1 MDELAAEAAVVMR
14 TVDANAGVEVGQHG
28 SCVASIAVAAALPG
42 CESSA
47 EDKESNSGDAA
58 PQYPEDAVLDL
69 SNAPLLR
76 RKSPSAQHFSFADS
90 TWCAVWTAPMARF
103 TPNGPGWSPIVD
115 QDWSSTHRRRAQLR
129 ARLRTVD
136 YRP

>member
-1 MDELAAEAAVVMR
+1 MDELAAEATVVMR
-14 TVDANAGVEVGQHG
+14 TVDANAGVEVGQRG

-90 TWCAVWTAPMARF
+90 TWCAAVDGSDGQIHSEWPWMVADCGSRLVVDSPQT
-103 TPNGPGWSPIVD
+103 GPASGPSAD
-115 QDWSSTHRRRAQLR
+115 G
-129 ARLRTVD
+129 
-136 YRP
+136 